1 MVIPERAI
9 EISTDLSGVVI
20 CPKSIIQNLNQLL
33 DAVSNHGVI
42 VGRYV
47 KQAFSN
53 PNEARF
59 YVGISASYFASSAN
73 NASGSTLRP
82 PETYGLSFHCVRGPK
97 RQYDFLRQSALLFE
111 SRLSP

>member
-1 MVIPERAI
+1 MKGGMTFQPSKGDARLLSLRIPRSFAQCAVVLLGSSTKYCGRGELSGVIPERAI

-42 VGRYV
+42 VGRYI

-59 YVGISASYFASSAN
+59 YVGYFC
-73 NASGSTLRP
+73 LV
-82 PETYGLSFHCVRGPK
+82 LC
-97 RQYDFLRQSALLFE
+97 
-111 SRLSP
+111 